1 MKHHRGLAGRGFSR
15 PAVVVAL
22 TGVLALGA
30 AAAFGLG
37 RAVSR
42 GPIAVP
48 NPEAMPAEENT
59 VDGVKRVAALAAA
72 ELLIPDSL
80 PPTDPASLLFFGGR
94 STRPSPDG
102 GVLTLDGAGGV
113 LHVDERLR
121 VRRVRA
127 EIDGRDLASVA
138 AAPDGGIWLVTGDG
152 EVLLIDAAGNM
163 VSNLPGPFPY
173 SLVASDSEGRAYLV
187 RSPEQFT
194 YQPAMGST
202 PLLARLDPEGDID
215 ATIGSGVIPKDF
227 LLSFMANSGHI
238 AVADSVIYYAPFIR
252 DEVVAMTHTGDTLWV
267 TERGLPQAVEEP
279 RFEVSDGNAA
289 IDYAP
294 VNLGISIGPDGRV
307 YVLSI
312 PGFTTSEG
320 RIDVIDGRT
329 GHLLRSAV
337 VPTPLPT
344 IAADVEGR
352 VYALDEHRLLTG
364 VPRKER
370 DTFQPFDLELLTG
383 GQMASDDL
391 LGKVVL
397 INFWA
402 SWCGPC
408 RVEMPALDSLDKT
421 IEDED
426 FVFVTMNEDINP
438 HNAMLF
444 VRDYGFDFP
453 VLLGRGDL
461 KRQYHY
467 IGLPFTVLLDRQ
479 GRVMNRWIGY
489 AGEEQIQFIRALA
502 ISELRRGDD
511 EEHEPG
517 EGGAGEGRQGEEK
530 EHGGHG
536 GHD

>member
-1 MKHHRGLAGRGFSR
+1 VKHYRKLAGRGVSR
-15 PAVVVAL
+15 PAVVVTLA
-22 TGVLALGA
+22 GVLGLGA
-30 AAAFGLG
+30 AAAFGIG
-37 RAVSR
+37 RTVSR

-48 NPEAMPAEENT
+48 NPEAVPAEET
-59 VDGVKRVAALAAA
+59 VIDGVRRVAALSAA
-72 ELLIPDSL
+72 ELLIPDSV
-80 PPTDPASLLFFGGR
+80 PPTDGASLLFFGGR
-94 STRPSPDG
+94 STRPAPDG

-113 LHVDERLR
+113 LHVDHRLR

-163 VSNLPGPFPY
+163 VSNLPGPFTY
-173 SLVASDSEGRAYLV
+173 SLVASDSDGIPYLV
-187 RSPEQFT
+187 RSPKQFT

-202 PLLARLDPEGDID
+202 PLLARLDPEGDLD
-215 ATIGSGVIPKDF
+215 ATVGSGVIPKDF
-227 LLSFMANSGHI
+227 LLSYMANSGHI

-252 DEVVAMTHTGDTLWV
+252 DEVVAMTLTGDTLWV

-279 RFEVSDGNAA
+279 RFEVTDGQAA

-294 VNLGISIGPDGRV
+294 VNLGISVGPDGRV

-312 PGFTTSEG
+312 PGFITSES

-329 GHLLRSAV
+329 GHLLRTAV

-352 VYALDEHRLLTG
+352 VYVLDEYRLLTG

-370 DTFQPFDLELLTG
+370 DTFQPFDLQLLTG

-408 RVEMPALDSLDKT
+408 RVEMPALNALDAT
-421 IEDED
+421 IEDPD
-426 FVFVTMNEDINP
+426 FAFITMNEDINP
-438 HNAMLF
+438 HSAMLF
-444 VRDYGFDFP
+444 MQEYGFDFP

-479 GRVMNRWIGY
+479 GRVVNRWIGY

-502 ISELRRGDD
+502 ISELRRED
-511 EEHEPG
+511 EMGGSG
-517 EGGAGEGRQGEEK
+517 ES
-530 EHGGHG
+530 GHS